1 MLFRYVG
8 RCGELVEVQN
18 DHGGVYRFS
27 RKKQWNP
34 VLTIAIVCFFKIPIS
49 DSEGTWS
56 EKTLEKNWI
65 EKNYCIPLSDFLE
78 FILAPI
84 LAKKHLSYTR
94 CAKTCLKQHE
104 ILNISYD
111 SAHRGLDRILR
122 CPPRLWCFLNP
133 KLMYWNT
140 EEQWVDPL
148 ARSSCSILIARTLTK
163 SKNPRKSEQSRKFRL
178 SEAAPSCH
186 LQTQGGAAD
195 AATVLLFTPVQLL
208 LFFSQVLETEF

>member
-1 MLFRYVG
+1 MESCLDHRNCLFFQDPDTGFWGDV
-8 RCGELVEVQN
+8 V
-18 DHGGVYRFS
+18 
-27 RKKQWNP
+27 RKDRQ
-34 VLTIAIVCFFKIPIS
+34 
-49 DSEGTWS
+49 
-56 EKTLEKNWI
+56 KNWI

-84 LAKKHLSYTR
+84 LAKKHLSYIR
-94 CAKTCLKQHE
+94 CAESPLKHHE
-104 ILNISYD
+104 ILNILGD
-111 SAHRGLDRILR
+111 SAHRGTDRILR
-122 CPPRLWCFLNP
+122 CPPWLWCFLNP